1 MLASDGSDRGT
12 EDTGAVRAGDTL
24 GVRCGCVGVLC
35 ALTLGILMAFVIGS
49 FPCAALN
56 MYPPPPVSLETE
68 EGGND

>member
-1 MLASDGSDRGT
+1 MLGSGGSDRGT

-24 GVRCGCVGVLC
+24 GVRCVGVLC
-35 ALTLGILMAFVIGS
+35 ALTPRILMALIVGS
-49 FPCAALN
+49 FPSAALN